1 VLGLVKF
8 ANATLKHLATGKL
21 ALLFGGLICL
31 AGLLSYPMRAV
42 VFILWPEGPVGLA
55 DDAAEAVSIL
65 IYPGL
70 HFAGWIAS
78 GFPAGA
84 NDGYFM
90 YLLFGLLGLV
100 LNLMLWTSLSYL
112 MLLAAGGAQERVR
125 D

>member
-1 VLGLVKF
+1 MFGFVKF
-8 ANATLKHLATGKL
+8 GNPTLNHLGTGKL

-42 VFILWPEGPVGLA
+42 VFLLWPEGPAGLSDRTA
-55 DDAAEAVSIL
+55 KAVSIL

-70 HFAGWIAS
+70 HFADWIAS
-78 GFPAGA
+78 GFPVGA
-84 NDGYFM
+84 DRGYLM

-112 MLLAAGGAQERVR
+112 MLLLAGSSQERVR